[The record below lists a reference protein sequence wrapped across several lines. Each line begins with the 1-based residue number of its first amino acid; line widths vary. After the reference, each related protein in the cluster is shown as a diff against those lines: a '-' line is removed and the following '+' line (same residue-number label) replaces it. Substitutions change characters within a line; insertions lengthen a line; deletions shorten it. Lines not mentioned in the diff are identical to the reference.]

1 MSTGTTLPEQKNA
14 EAVQK
19 AQNKSKDVIE
29 FSTGAKIKVKEQ
41 MNPSVF
47 IDILAD
53 LEAVRPDPPTTYV
66 EAIDREEVNLE
77 DPEYLKNLGR
87 WEIVGSRR
95 MVDALILIGTEFLS
109 APKGLASPEDN
120 DWIGVLE
127 VLGFKLNRRSKAS
140 RYLAWVKHVAI
151 KTADDWAVIT
161 ENVGRRAGVSESD
174 VQRTQSSF
182 QDKSGKD

>member
-1 MSTGTTLPEQKNA
+1 MSTGATLPEQKNA

-29 FSTGAKIKVKEQ
+29 FSTGVKLKVKEQ
-41 MNPSVF
+41 MNPSVI

-53 LEAVRPDPPTTYV
+53 LESVRPEPPTVYV
-66 EAIDREEVNLE
+66 EAIDREEINLE
-77 DPEYLKNLGR
+77 DPEYLKRLGR

-95 MVDALILIGTEFLS
+95 MVDALILIGTELLLI
-109 APKGLASPEDN
+109 PKGIDKPEDSG
-120 DWIGVLE
+120 WIGMLE
-127 VLGFKLNRRSKAS
+127 VLGFKLNRRNKAA

-151 KTADDWAVIT
+151 KTEDDWTVIT

-174 VQRTQSSF
+174 VQRAQSSF